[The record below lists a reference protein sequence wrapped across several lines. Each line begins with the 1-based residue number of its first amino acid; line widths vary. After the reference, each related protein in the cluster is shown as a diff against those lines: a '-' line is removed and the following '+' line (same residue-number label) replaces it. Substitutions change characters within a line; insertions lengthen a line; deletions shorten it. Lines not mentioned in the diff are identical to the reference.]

1 MTKEF
6 NFKNSTVRIHGSVN
20 KEKLEKSCINYIRNI
35 ERERRKKG
43 K

>member
-6 NFKNSTVRIHGSVN
+6 NFKNSTVRIHGSIK
-20 KEKLEKSCINYIRNI
+20 KEALEKSCINYIKNV